1 MTAEAAAGPGDV
13 QSDSVRPGY
22 YRDGLLL
29 GVSMFLTAASV
40 NVLTPLLKQVQ
51 SEFEVDYATAGLLVS
66 AFGLARLTFD
76 LPAGF
81 VEQRL
86 GSGRM
91 AGLGFLILLAGS
103 VVAAVAPSFVLAVA
117 ARAAMGFGASILS
130 VVILTTLS
138 AIAPA
143 HARTRVLTNYSL
155 ANNSA
160 ISIYPVVG
168 GLMGELWGW
177 RATMWLCAVLAVGSA
192 ALLFRILRKV
202 GDTSAAGAREV
213 ASDEPAVRRSPM
225 LLVTMGTL
233 YFGCVIF
240 MLNRHGFRNTVL
252 PLFSADQLGLNGL
265 QIATGI
271 SVMSLVGIMVA
282 IPGGFLAD
290 RWSRRAMILIGFL
303 ILAVGDLAFLG
314 ATDYATFLLAAVV
327 LGLGDFFSASQTS
340 SLTELA
346 PRRWRAR
353 VLGGYRFAVDL
364 GAAIGPALLAGVM
377 QATDYRT
384 ATVVAASLLLAAAA
398 GSAVG
403 VVTTSAIAR
412 ARRPLPQA

>member
-1 MTAEAAAGPGDV
+1 MSAPAAARPSDV
-13 QSDSVRPGY
+13 RAGEMRPSY

-51 SEFEVDYATAGLLVS
+51 SEFGVDYATAGLLVS

-91 AGLGFLILLAGS
+91 AGLGFLILVAGS
-103 VVAAVAPSFVLAVA
+103 VVAAIAPSFGLVVA

-130 VVILTTLS
+130 VVILTALS

-168 GLMGELWGW
+168 GLIGELWGW
-177 RATMWLCAVLAVGSA
+177 RVTMWLCAVAAVGSA
-192 ALLFRILRKV
+192 ALLFRMLAKV
-202 GDTSAAGAREV
+202 GAASAAGPRQETA
-213 ASDEPAVRRSPM
+213 DEPTVKRSP
-225 LLVTMGTL
+225 LLLLTMGTL

-303 ILAVGDLAFLG
+303 VLAVGDLAFLG
-314 ATDYATFLLAAVV
+314 AHDYVTFLLAAVV

-364 GAAIGPALLAGVM
+364 GAAIGPALLASVM
-377 QATDYRT
+377 QASDYRA
-384 ATVVAASLLLAAAA
+384 ATLVAAGLLLVAAA

-403 VVTTSAIAR
+403 VVTTGRLKVAR
-412 ARRPLPQA
+412 GSVSG